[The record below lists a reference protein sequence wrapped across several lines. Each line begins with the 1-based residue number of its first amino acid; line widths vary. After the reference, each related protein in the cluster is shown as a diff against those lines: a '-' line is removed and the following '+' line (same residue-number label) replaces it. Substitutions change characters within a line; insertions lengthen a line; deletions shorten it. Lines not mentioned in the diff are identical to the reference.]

1 MGDKLEEE
9 WKLERMNYAKPLL
22 LRALWRM
29 FRKDILLYGAILFI
43 QEFVLGYFSS
53 HFGGF
58 SVLILTFFFSLSQP
72 LALGKLMN
80 YYTPH
85 QTRVSLQEAYLYAGV
100 LILTSFLSVVVS
112 HSYMLASHHLGMK
125 MRIACC
131 SLIYRF
137 VAEFTSLYSLTNGS
151 FLGKP

>member
-43 QEFVLGYFSS
+43 QEFVLGYFS
-53 HFGGF
+53 FQFDEF
-58 SVLILTFFFSLSQP
+58 SALIVTVFFSSLSQP

-85 QTRVSLQEAYLYAGV
+85 QTRVSLQEAYLYAGI
-100 LILTSFLSVVVS
+100 LILTSFFSVVVS

-137 VAEFTSLYSLTNGS
+137 VTELTSLHS
-151 FLGKP
+151 